1 MTEKLFRTERVGNT
15 LVVTPT
21 SELSEFDFD
30 PIQSGAEKVFAEFG
44 DETVQNVVVDLERT
58 AYFGSTGLGFFVR
71 LWKRVKMAGGE
82 MVFCGASP
90 HVKEVL
96 RVTRFDQVWPQR
108 SNREQALQDLSSGT
122 IESDGS

>member
-1 MTEKLFRTERVGNT
+1 MTEKLFQTERVGNT

-21 SELSEFDFD
+21 SELSEFDLD
-30 PIQSGAEKVFAEFG
+30 PIQAGAEEVFAEFS

-71 LWKRVKMAGGE
+71 LWKRVKMGEGE

-90 HVKEVL
+90 NVKEVF

-108 SNREQALQDLSSGT
+108 SNREQALQDLSGGRT
-122 IESDGS
+122 EPDGS